1 MAEEEIGD
9 IEQSEADQTGEE
21 LAEDGEGGA
30 VDKKEKP
37 GMKKLLLFV
46 AAPLLLMLV
55 AGGSAAYFMGWFS
68 GSGDGEVMAE
78 QKDPLFYDLPEM
90 VVNLASSGKRTQY
103 LKLKVALEADDQ
115 AALDA
120 LEPIMSRILDTFQVY
135 MRELRASDLEGSAGI
150 FRLKEELLRRIN
162 ISLYPREIKRVLF
175 KEIIIQ

>member
-1 MAEEEIGD
+1 
-9 IEQSEADQTGEE
+9 
-21 LAEDGEGGA
+21 
-30 VDKKEKP
+30 
-37 GMKKLLLFV
+37 
-46 AAPLLLMLV
+46 
-55 AGGSAAYFMGWFS
+55 
-68 GSGDGEVMAE
+68 MAE

-120 LEPIMSRILDTFQVY
+120 LEPIMARILDTFQVY